1 MSSRKGRS
9 QQAWLGLVAS
19 MLLALM
25 TSSVH
30 SFPARAE
37 SEPGAGL
44 GPGSL
49 WVNATLHQP
58 PGHGGSASRPRSGWA
73 IRYEQPGVRP
83 GCIPLPNGGVPAG
96 LLPWFGA
103 ANSRSPDVHKAA
115 VVRVN
120 RANPTIRQTL
130 GTACLNPGDLVQ
142 TPTQEEVFAALDQD
156 IIARPQMNSSP
167 GNRGLTGME
176 SWFWTSSDGHAG
188 VAINLRG
195 FTVQATADAKFHWST
210 GDDGNYET
218 GSGGT
223 PQNPAVR
230 HVYNSKSPGSG
241 YNVTLDM
248 IWEGEY
254 NWFGFGDA
262 GAGQLGPVTR
272 SGTRSYPVNEV
283 RSVLQ

>member
-1 MSSRKGRS
+1 MLRGANGGCVAVSRV
-9 QQAWLGLVAS
+9 LVLS
-19 MLLALM
+19 MLLTTIGALA
-25 TSSVH
+25 SVA
-30 SFPARAE
+30 PAQAE
-37 SEPGAGL
+37 AEPGGGL
-44 GPGSL
+44 SSSQL
-49 WVNATLHQP
+49 WVHARLGQP
-58 PGHGGSASRPRSGWA
+58 SGSGSGGGPRSGWA
-73 IRYEQPGVRP
+73 LRYERIQENAT
-83 GCIPLPNGGVPAG
+83 GCVVVPLAG
-96 LLPWFGA
+96 SAALRPWFGQDG
-103 ANSRSPDVHKAA
+103 NPV
-115 VVRVN
+115 VVRVVQVD
-120 RANPTIRQTL
+120 RQTGAEL
-130 GTACLNPGDLVQ
+130 GLPGSGCLNP
-142 TPTQEEVFAALDQD
+142 QD
-156 IIARPQMNSSP
+156 IVQIPSQQEVIQALEQEGVPQPRITASP
-167 GNRGLTGME
+167 TNRGLTGLE
-176 SWFWTSSDGHAG
+176 TWLWFDTTGHLE
-188 VAINLRG
+188 VNLVLRG
-195 FTVQATADAKFHWST
+195 FTVQATADATFHWST

>member
-1 MSSRKGRS
+1 
-9 QQAWLGLVAS
+9 
-19 MLLALM
+19 
-25 TSSVH
+25 
-30 SFPARAE
+30 
-37 SEPGAGL
+37 
-44 GPGSL
+44 
-49 WVNATLHQP
+49 
-58 PGHGGSASRPRSGWA
+58 
-73 IRYEQPGVRP
+73 
-83 GCIPLPNGGVPAG
+83 
-96 LLPWFGA
+96 
-103 ANSRSPDVHKAA
+103 
-115 VVRVN
+115 
-120 RANPTIRQTL
+120 
-130 GTACLNPGDLVQ
+130 
-142 TPTQEEVFAALDQD
+142 
-156 IIARPQMNSSP
+156 
-167 GNRGLTGME
+167 ME
-176 SWFWTSSDGHAG
+176 SWFWTSSDGHAE
-188 VAINLRG
+188 VAISLRG
-195 FTVQATADAKFHWST
+195 FTVQATADATFHWST

>member
-1 MSSRKGRS
+1 MTRS
-9 QQAWLGLVAS
+9 AARSFRLLRRWMIVIAMVLGLLPAVGTSMSAS
-19 MLLALM
+19 
-25 TSSVH
+25 
-30 SFPARAE
+30 AE
-37 SEPGAGL
+37 GEPGGGL
-44 GPGSL
+44 SPDKL
-49 WVNATLHQP
+49 WVNVRLEQP
-58 PGHGGSASRPRSGWA
+58 PSRRAGSNPRSGWA
-73 IRYEQPGVRP
+73 LRYERIGERP
-83 GCIPLPNGGVPAG
+83 GCVVVTFEGQAPPER
-96 LLPWFGA
+96 PWFGNDDNPVA
-103 ANSRSPDVHKAA
+103 ALVLL
-115 VVRVN
+115 VN
-120 RANPTIRQTL
+120 RADPAQRRVL
-130 GTACLNPGDLVQ
+130 GRGCLAPGELVQ
-142 TPTQEEVFAALDQD
+142 TPTREEVLAALDQD
-156 IIARPQMNSSP
+156 ILAQPRVNSSP

-176 SWFWTSSDGHAG
+176 SWFWTSSDGHG
-188 VAINLRG
+188 EVAINLRG
-195 FTVQATADAKFHWST
+195 FTVQATADAKYHWST

>member
-1 MSSRKGRS
+1 VTFEG
-9 QQAWLGLVAS
+9 QA
-19 MLLALM
+19 
-25 TSSVH
+25 
-30 SFPARAE
+30 
-37 SEPGAGL
+37 
-44 GPGSL
+44 
-49 WVNATLHQP
+49 P
-58 PGHGGSASRPRSGWA
+58 PER
-73 IRYEQPGVRP
+73 
-83 GCIPLPNGGVPAG
+83 
-96 LLPWFGA
+96 PWFGNDDNPVA
-103 ANSRSPDVHKAA
+103 ALVLL
-115 VVRVN
+115 VN
-120 RANPTIRQTL
+120 RADPAQRRVL
-130 GTACLNPGDLVQ
+130 GRGCLAPGELVQ
-142 TPTQEEVFAALDQD
+142 TPTREEVLAALDQD
-156 IIARPQMNSSP
+156 ILAQPRVNSSP

-176 SWFWTSSDGHAG
+176 SWFWTSSDGHAE

-195 FTVQATADAKFHWST
+195 FTVQATADAKYHWST